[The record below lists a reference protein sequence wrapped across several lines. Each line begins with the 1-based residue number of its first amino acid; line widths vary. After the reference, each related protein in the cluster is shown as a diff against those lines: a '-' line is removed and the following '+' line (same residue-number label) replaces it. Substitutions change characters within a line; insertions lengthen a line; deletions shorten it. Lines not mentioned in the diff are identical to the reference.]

1 MVEIYMRDPAY
12 AAFRKLYGNRTARRF
27 LPVSLRDRLQNERK
41 LLNNSLRACRRYR
54 LVPRSA
60 WHRHIYGEIIYR
72 EDVWSG
78 ETSLQG
84 LSSIP
89 LFDAA
94 AASGDDESAE
104 QLAQSILD
112 RLGDAL
118 HRHTWRTILAAR
130 ALLVHDNLAIC
141 DRLLLEL
148 GEDEGPDRAQVDRVL
163 LTLFHEEAA
172 ELNRQLVAKLVASD
186 KAPLPLIREWMSRC
200 WLYEGPT
207 PAVLQ
212 DMLSYSEMYRGNEHQ
227 WLLLREPLAL
237 AFLLDDLPVVKRL
250 LSTYPDLEQ
259 SYVSVLPLA
268 RYLASRGVGSTLA
281 DHRAE
286 ILDYADLHAELE
298 EGTRSLT
305 ALLVDETQSIAIVGN
320 SACELGTG
328 RGHLIDAHDAVVRFN
343 RFSVADEFARD
354 YGRKCTIH
362 VRHPQDVEI
371 NEDSV
376 ASDWTV
382 INRPDLI
389 YRERKWKNVLGLRVS
404 GVKISALPTG
414 FHQHLYRSL
423 RGEPSG
429 GIIFCSLVKTTRGC
443 LSRESCFGF
452 SFVDQVGHSPASAHY
467 FERARPSFKHRWISE
482 KAMFEELTRADAP
495 GAQSFCQ

>member
-1 MVEIYMRDPAY
+1 MRDPAY
-12 AAFRKLYGNRTARRF
+12 TVFRKLYRNRTTRRF
-27 LPVSLRDRLQNERK
+27 LPVPLRDRLHSERK
-41 LLNNSLRACRRYR
+41 LLKDSLRACRRYR

-94 AASGDDESAE
+94 AASGDEAGAK
-104 QLAQSILD
+104 QIARSILD
-112 RLGDAL
+112 RLGDEL

-130 ALLVHDNLAIC
+130 ALLVHDNLAIG

-148 GEDEGPDRAQVDRVL
+148 GEDEDPARAQIDRVL

-172 ELNRQLVAKLVASD
+172 ELNRQLVEKLVASD
-186 KAPLPLIREWMSRC
+186 KAPLPLIEAWMRRR
-200 WLYEGPT
+200 WLHEGPNHT
-207 PAVLQ
+207 VLQ
-212 DMLSYSEMYRGNEHQ
+212 DMLSYGERLKDEQHQ
-227 WLLLREPLAL
+227 ALLLREPLAL
-237 AFLLDDLPVVKRL
+237 AFLLEDVSVVKRL
-250 LSTYPDLEQ
+250 LLAYPQLEQ
-259 SYVSVLPLA
+259 SYAFVLPLA
-268 RYLASRGVGSTLA
+268 RHLASRGVGSTLA
-281 DHRAE
+281 ENRSE
-286 ILDYADLHAELE
+286 IFDYADLHAELE
-298 EGTRSLT
+298 EGTLSLT
-305 ALLVDETQSIAIVGN
+305 ALLEDKTRSIAIVGN
-320 SACELGTG
+320 SACELGSDKG
-328 RGHLIDAHDAVVRFN
+328 PLIDSHDVVARFN
-343 RFSVADEFARD
+343 RFSVEEKFARD

-362 VRHPQDVEI
+362 VTQDVDI

-389 YRERKWKNVLGLRVS
+389 YRERKWKNVLGLRAS

-423 RGEPSG
+423 RGEPSA
-429 GIIFCSLVKTTRGC
+429 GIVFCSLVKTLRGS

-452 SFVDQVGHSPASAHY
+452 SFVDQVGHSRASAHY
-467 FERARPSFKHRWISE
+467 FERARPSFKHRWTSE
-482 KAMFEELTRADAP
+482 KAMFEELTRAEIPNEKSLCRQD
-495 GAQSFCQ
+495 

>member
-1 MVEIYMRDPAY
+1 MRDPAY
-12 AAFRKLYGNRTARRF
+12 EVFRRLYGNRTTRRF
-27 LPVSLRDRLQNERK
+27 LPVSVRDRLQSERK
-41 LLNNSLRACRRYR
+41 LLKDSLRACRRYR
-54 LVPRSA
+54 LLPRAA

-72 EDVWSG
+72 EDLWSG
-78 ETSLQG
+78 ETSLQA

-94 AASGDDESAE
+94 AASGDDESAK

-112 RLGDAL
+112 KLGDAL
-118 HRHTWRTILAAR
+118 HRYTWRTILAAR

-148 GEDEGPDRAQVDRVL
+148 GEDEDPGRAEIDRVL

-172 ELNRQLVAKLVASD
+172 ELNHQLVKKLVASD

-200 WLYEGPT
+200 WLYEGPN

-212 DMLSYSEMYRGNEHQ
+212 DMLSYSERHRGNEHQ
-227 WLLLREPLAL
+227 SLLLREPLAL
-237 AFLLDDLPVVKRL
+237 AFLLDDLLVVKRL
-250 LSTYPDLEQ
+250 LSAYPELEQ

-268 RYLASRGVGSTLA
+268 RYLASRGVGSALA
-281 DHRAE
+281 DNRAE
-286 ILDYADLHAELE
+286 IFDYANLHAELD
-298 EGTRSLT
+298 EGTRSLA
-305 ALLVDETQSIAIVGN
+305 ALLEDKTRSIAIVGN
-320 SACELGTG
+320 SACELGTA
-328 RGHLIDAHDAVVRFN
+328 RGEFIDAHDAVVRFN
-343 RFSVADEFARD
+343 RFSVEDEFARD

-371 NEDSV
+371 NDDSV
-376 ASDWTV
+376 TSDWTV

-389 YRERKWKNVLGLRVS
+389 YRERKWKNVLGLS
-404 GVKISALPTG
+404 AAGVRISALPAG

-429 GIIFCSLVKTTRGC
+429 GIIFCALVKTMRGC
-443 LSRESCFGF
+443 LPRESCFGF
-452 SFVDQVGHSPASAHY
+452 SFVDQVGQSPASAHY
-467 FERARPSFKHRWISE
+467 FESARPSFKHRWTSE
-482 KAMFEELTRADAP
+482 KAMFEELTRVDAP
-495 GAQSFCQ
+495 NAQSFCQ